1 MQGIVVN
8 HIVFTSLHLLLHM
21 SHHLRERGIFALT
34 FPRWVGMVGAVVL
47 VTRPIHTR
55 EFPFT
60 DVPRGTCRRVEIHA
74 VAQLAV
80 GHDHRGAKRL
90 QPAGEGLRD
99 GKACRGNQRDVQLGR
114 GELAVD
120 FLVHLQQVLPLL
132 IPGCHQRHVPVL
144 SQANRRNSSRASV
157 RHVINSPGFRGIQL
171 IGVTT
176 AIGDSYG
183 NVQVSAHF
191 QPARVRT
198 AHVGKHNR

>member
-1 MQGIVVN
+1 MQGIVVD
-8 HIVFTSLHLLLHM
+8 HIVFTSLHLLLHV
-21 SHHLRERGIFALT
+21 SHHSRESSVLALA
-34 FPRWVGMVGAVVL
+34 FPRWVGVIGAVVL

-60 DVPRGTCRRVEIHA
+60 HVPRRAGRSVEIHA
-74 VAQLAV
+74 VAQLSV
-80 GHDHRGAKRL
+80 GHDHSGAKRL
-90 QPAGEGLRD
+90 QPSGERLRD
-99 GKACRGNQRDVQLGR
+99 GKTCRSNQRDVQFGR